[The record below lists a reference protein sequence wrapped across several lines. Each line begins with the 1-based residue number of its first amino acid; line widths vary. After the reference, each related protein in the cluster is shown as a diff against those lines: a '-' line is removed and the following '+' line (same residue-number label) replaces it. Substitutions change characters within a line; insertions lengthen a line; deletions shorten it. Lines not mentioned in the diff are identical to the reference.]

1 MDILEQLD
9 PQAILV
15 VLMVI
20 FAAIKAF
27 FEKRKNGDAEK
38 VRGEETGPDLY
49 QAYEEELA
57 RQQRDLQIEISPPT
71 SPPTS
76 PQTSPQTSPP
86 PLSEAVP
93 FSSRKATPQPPL
105 PSAPVL
111 PKLSAAE
118 KQALESLKARTKK
131 SVRKA
136 RDSTKSRVYR
146 HLSSPTAAREALLL
160 AEILGPPKATQEKS

>member
-1 MDILEQLD
+1 MDILKELD

-15 VLMVI
+15 LLMVI

-27 FEKRKNGDAEK
+27 FEKRKSGD
-38 VRGEETGPDLY
+38 GEEVRSEETSPDLY

-71 SPPTS
+71 SPPK
-76 PQTSPQTSPP
+76 
-86 PLSEAVP
+86 LSEAVP
-93 FSSRKATPQPPL
+93 FSSKKVTPPPL
-105 PSAPVL
+105 PSKPAL

-118 KQALESLKARTKK
+118 KQALEALEARTKK
-131 SVRKA
+131 VVRKA
-136 RDSTKSRVYR
+136 RDTTKSRVYR

-160 AEILGPPKATQEKS
+160 AEILGPPKAMQEKG

>member
-1 MDILEQLD
+1 MDILKQLD

-15 VLMVI
+15 LLMVI

-27 FEKRKNGDAEK
+27 FEKRKKGDGEVALGEK
-38 VRGEETGPDLY
+38 TDPDLY

-57 RQQRDLQIEISPPT
+57 RQRSDLQIEISPP
-71 SPPTS
+71 
-76 PQTSPQTSPP
+76 TSPP

-93 FSSRKATPQPPL
+93 FSSRKATPPPPL

-118 KQALESLKARTKK
+118 KQALEALEARTKK

-136 RDSTKSRVYR
+136 RVSTKSRVYR

>member
-1 MDILEQLD
+1 MDILKELD

-15 VLMVI
+15 LLMVI

-27 FEKRKNGDAEK
+27 FEKRKKGDTEVAL
-38 VRGEETGPDLY
+38 GEETDPDLY

-57 RQQRDLQIEISPPT
+57 RQRSDLQIEISPLT
-71 SPPTS
+71 S
-76 PQTSPQTSPP
+76 P

-93 FSSRKATPQPPL
+93 FSSKKVTPPPPL
-105 PSAPVL
+105 PAEPVL

-118 KQALESLKARTKK
+118 KKALKALEARTKK
-131 SVRKA
+131 VARKA
-136 RDSTKSRVYR
+136 RDTTKSRVYR

-160 AEILGPPKATQEKS
+160 AEIIGPPKAMQEKV

>member
-71 SPPTS
+71 SPP
-76 PQTSPQTSPP
+76 
-86 PLSEAVP
+86 PLSEAVS

>member
-1 MDILEQLD
+1 MDILKELD

-15 VLMVI
+15 LLMVI

-27 FEKRKNGDAEK
+27 FEKRKKGDGGEK
-38 VRGEETGPDLY
+38 TNPDLY

-57 RQQRDLQIEISPPT
+57 RQRSDLQIEISPPT
-71 SPPTS
+71 SPP
-76 PQTSPQTSPP
+76 

-93 FSSRKATPQPPL
+93 FSTKKVTPPPPL
-105 PSAPVL
+105 PAEPIL

-118 KQALESLKARTKK
+118 KQALEALEARTKK
-131 SVRKA
+131 VARKA
-136 RDSTKSRVYR
+136 RDTTKSRVYR

-160 AEILGPPKATQEKS
+160 AEILGPPKAMQGKG

>member
-1 MDILEQLD
+1 MDILKELD

-15 VLMVI
+15 LLMVI

-27 FEKRKNGDAEK
+27 FEKRKRGDGEE
-38 VRGEETGPDLY
+38 VLGEETSPDLY

-57 RQQRDLQIEISPPT
+57 RQQRDLQIEISPP
-71 SPPTS
+71 
-76 PQTSPQTSPP
+76 TSPP

-118 KQALESLKARTKK
+118 KQALEALEARTKK

-136 RDSTKSRVYR
+136 RVSTKSRVYR

-160 AEILGPPKATQEKS
+160 AEILGPPKATQDKG

>member
-1 MDILEQLD
+1 MDILKELD

-15 VLMVI
+15 LLMVI

-27 FEKRKNGDAEK
+27 FEKRKRGDGEEI
-38 VRGEETGPDLY
+38 RGEETSPDLY

-76 PQTSPQTSPP
+76 PP

-93 FSSRKATPQPPL
+93 FSSRKATPPPHL
-105 PSAPVL
+105 PSTPVL

-118 KQALESLKARTKK
+118 KQALETLEARTKK

-136 RDSTKSRVYR
+136 RESTKSRVYR

-160 AEILGPPKATQEKS
+160 AEILGPPKATQEKT

>member
-1 MDILEQLD
+1 MDILKQLD

-15 VLMVI
+15 LLMVI

-27 FEKRKNGDAEK
+27 FEKRKNGGAEE
-38 VRGEETGPDLY
+38 VLGEETGPDLY

-57 RQQRDLQIEISPPT
+57 RPQSDLQIEISPPT
-71 SPPTS
+71 SPPR
-76 PQTSPQTSPP
+76 
-86 PLSEAVP
+86 LSVAVS
-93 FSSRKATPQPPL
+93 FSSRKATPPPPL

-118 KQALESLKARTKK
+118 KQALEALKARKK
-131 SVRKA
+131 AGVRKA
-136 RDSTKSRVYR
+136 RNSTKSRVYR

-160 AEILGPPKATQEKS
+160 AEILGPPKAMQDKG

>member
-57 RQQRDLQIEISPPT
+57 RQQRDLQIEI

>member
-1 MDILEQLD
+1 MDILKELD

-15 VLMVI
+15 LLMVI

-27 FEKRKNGDAEK
+27 FEKRKKDDSEVAL
-38 VRGEETGPDLY
+38 GEETDPDLY

-57 RQQRDLQIEISPPT
+57 RQRNDLQIEISPPT
-71 SPPTS
+71 SPS
-76 PQTSPQTSPP
+76 

-93 FSSRKATPQPPL
+93 FSGKKVTPPPPL
-105 PSAPVL
+105 PAEPVL

-118 KQALESLKARTKK
+118 KKALKALEARTKK
-131 SVRKA
+131 VARKA
-136 RDSTKSRVYR
+136 RDTTKSRVYR

-160 AEILGPPKATQEKS
+160 AEILGPPKAMQEKV

>member
-57 RQQRDLQIEISPPT
+57 RQQRDLQIEISPP
-71 SPPTS
+71 
-76 PQTSPQTSPP
+76 TSPQTSPP

>member
-1 MDILEQLD
+1 MDILKQLD

-15 VLMVI
+15 LLMVI

-27 FEKRKNGDAEK
+27 FEKRKKGDGKEIL
-38 VRGEETGPDLY
+38 GEETDPDLY

-57 RQQRDLQIEISPPT
+57 RQRRDLQIEISPPT
-71 SPPTS
+71 SPP
-76 PQTSPQTSPP
+76 

-93 FSSRKATPQPPL
+93 FSSKKVTPPPPL
-105 PSAPVL
+105 PSTPVI
-111 PKLSAAE
+111 PKLSIAE
-118 KQALESLKARTKK
+118 KQALEALKARKMA

-136 RDSTKSRVYR
+136 RNSTKSRVYR

-160 AEILGPPKATQEKS
+160 AEILGPPKAMQDKG

>member
-76 PQTSPQTSPP
+76 PQTSPP

-105 PSAPVL
+105 PSAPVR

>member
-1 MDILEQLD
+1 MDILKELD

-15 VLMVI
+15 LLMVI

-27 FEKRKNGDAEK
+27 FEKRKRGDGEEI
-38 VRGEETGPDLY
+38 RGEETSPDLY

-71 SPPTS
+71 SPP
-76 PQTSPQTSPP
+76 

-93 FSSRKATPQPPL
+93 FSSRKATPPPHL
-105 PSAPVL
+105 PSTPVL

-118 KQALESLKARTKK
+118 KQALETLEARTKK

-136 RDSTKSRVYR
+136 RESTKSRVYR

-160 AEILGPPKATQEKS
+160 AEILGPPKATQEKT

>member
-27 FEKRKNGDAEK
+27 FEKRKNGDAEE
-38 VRGEETGPDLY
+38 VLGEETSPDLY
-49 QAYEEELA
+49 EAYEEELA

-71 SPPTS
+71 SPPR
-76 PQTSPQTSPP
+76 
-86 PLSEAVP
+86 LSEAVP
-93 FSSRKATPQPPL
+93 FSSREATPPPTL

-118 KQALESLKARTKK
+118 KQALEALKARKK
-131 SVRKA
+131 AGVRKA
-136 RDSTKSRVYR
+136 RNSTKSRVYR

-160 AEILGPPKATQEKS
+160 AEILGPPKAMQDKS

>member
-71 SPPTS
+71 SPP
-76 PQTSPQTSPP
+76 TSPQTSPP

>member
-1 MDILEQLD
+1 MDILKELD

-15 VLMVI
+15 LLMVI

-27 FEKRKNGDAEK
+27 FEKRKKGDGE
-38 VRGEETGPDLY
+38 VVLGEETDPDLY

-57 RQQRDLQIEISPPT
+57 RQRSDLQIEISPP
-71 SPPTS
+71 
-76 PQTSPQTSPP
+76 TSPP

-93 FSSRKATPQPPL
+93 FSSRKATPPSPL

-118 KQALESLKARTKK
+118 KQALEALEARTKK

-136 RDSTKSRVYR
+136 RVSTKSRVYR

>member
-27 FEKRKNGDAEK
+27 FEKRKNGDAEE
-38 VRGEETGPDLY
+38 VLGEETSPDLY

-71 SPPTS
+71 SPPR
-76 PQTSPQTSPP
+76 
-86 PLSEAVP
+86 LSEAVP
-93 FSSRKATPQPPL
+93 FSSREATPPPPPL
-105 PSAPVL
+105 PSAPVP

-118 KQALESLKARTKK
+118 KQALEALKARKK
-131 SVRKA
+131 AGVRKA
-136 RDSTKSRVYR
+136 RNSTKSRVYR

-160 AEILGPPKATQEKS
+160 AEILGPPKAMQDKS